1 MPFTSVFRRTLL
13 TSATA
18 ILPLL
23 GSAAQAQTADATATA
38 AEIVTAS
45 ATDVAT
51 TDTIVVTGLR
61 EQYRGDVPLKELPQS
76 IQTLSGATLREINL
90 TRLDTALDFASGV
103 SRQNNFGGLFDAFA
117 LRGFAG
123 DENTASNYLVN
134 GFNASR
140 GFGGIRD
147 TSNIERMEV
156 LKGPSSALFGRGE
169 PGGTVNII
177 TKKPLFD
184 AFGLNGTIGYGRY
197 NAFRAEG
204 DVNVPLAPNL
214 AVRVTGAYDD
224 ADSFRDFIHSR
235 KYTVTPSILWKP
247 ATDTTFSYELEYIH
261 QAVPFDRGIVAINGD
276 PKVLS
281 RSTFLGEPGDG
292 DTKVR
297 ALGHQLQMQHSFSR
311 DWNLSLGS
319 SYRDTTFKGFSSD
332 AELADGRQ
340 PFYNNNIV
348 ATTPILSR
356 QRRYRDYETKDLV
369 FRGEVSGKLYTGPF
383 THHLLVGADWDY
395 YKLNVRLDRVRPGT
409 GANLLTA
416 ASTQAQLNTFNAVN
430 VFNPVYGNL
439 PAVAA
444 FQNQR
449 ERQYSWGIYFQD
461 QIDITDALKIR
472 LGGRYD
478 TVEQFL
484 NFNIRQANGGLPPRS
499 QQRETKFSPQVG
511 ASYELSEALSVYASY
526 GKGFRF
532 NTGTGAPDATGT
544 APLFAPETT
553 KSVEVGAKFALF
565 DDMLNGTIA
574 AFETKKNNVL
584 TADSNNPGFSRAAG
598 KARSR
603 GIEFDATGQ
612 LPAGFRLTVAY
623 AYLDAES
630 RTASQDAAGFGFD
643 INVGDPLIN
652 IPKNSGSA
660 LLFKDFEFGEQ
671 KLTLGAGVNYVGKR
685 LGETGYH
692 FPTAAG
698 VPFKGAF
705 FTLPDY
711 TLTRVSA
718 SFDVNEHFRVSG
730 EVTNLF
736 DKEYFPSSYSR
747 LWIAPGTP
755 RTWTVRI
762 GYKL

>member
-1 MPFTSVFRRTLL
+1 MPSNPIFHRSLSIGAACL
-13 TSATA
+13 A
-18 ILPLL
+18 I
-23 GSAAQAQTADATATA
+23 ATATVAHAEA
-38 AEIVTAS
+38 APAAPELAS
-45 ATDVAT
+45 AQD
-51 TDTIVVTGLR
+51 DETITVTGLR

-76 IQTLSGATLREINL
+76 IQTLSGATLREVNL

-140 GFGGIRD
+140 GYGGIRD

-177 TKKPLFD
+177 TKKPFFD
-184 AFGLNGTIGYGRY
+184 DIGLNATVGYGRY

-204 DVNVPLAPNL
+204 DVNVPLAANL

-224 ADSFRDFIHSR
+224 ADSFRDFIHSK
-235 KYTVTPSILWKP
+235 KYTFTPSILWKP
-247 ATDTTFSYELEYIH
+247 ATDTTFSYELEYIN
-261 QAVPFDRGIVAINGD
+261 QAVPFDRGIVAINGN
-276 PKVLS
+276 PKGLPRS
-281 RSTFLGEPGDG
+281 RFLGEPGDG
-292 DTKVR
+292 DTKIR

-311 DWNLSLGS
+311 DWNLSLGAG
-319 SYRDTTFKGFSSD
+319 YRDTTFKGFSSD
-332 AELADGRQ
+332 AELTDGRQ
-340 PFYNNNIV
+340 PFYNNAV
-348 ATTPILSR
+348 FATTPILSR

-395 YKLNVRLDRVRPGT
+395 YRLDVRQDRFRPGA
-409 GANLLTA
+409 GANALTA
-416 ASTQAQLNTFNAVN
+416 ASTQARLNAFNAIN

-439 PAVAA
+439 PAVGA

-449 ERQYSWGIYFQD
+449 ERQYSWGVYFQD
-461 QIDITDALKIR
+461 QIDLTEKLKVR
-472 LGGRYD
+472 VGGRYD
-478 TVEQFL
+478 NVEQFI
-484 NFNIRQANGGLPPRS
+484 NFLIPTAGRLPARA
-499 QQRETKFSPQVG
+499 QQRKTRFSPQVG
-511 ASYELSEALSVYASY
+511 ASYEISEALSVYTSY

-532 NTGTGAPDATGT
+532 NTGTGAPNAAGVAT
-544 APLFAPETT
+544 LFLPETT
-553 KSVEVGAKFALF
+553 KSIEVGAKFALF
-565 DDMLNGTIA
+565 DDMLNGTVA

-584 TADSNNPGFSRAAG
+584 TADPANPGFSQGLG

-603 GIEFDATGQ
+603 GIEFDATGK

-623 AYLDAES
+623 AYLDAEV
-630 RTASQDAAGFGFD
+630 RTAALDPNFGFELR
-643 INVGDPLIN
+643 VGDPLIN
-652 IPKNSGSA
+652 IPKNSGSV
-660 LLFKDFEFGEQ
+660 LLFKDFEFGER

-685 LGETGYH
+685 LGETGYR
-692 FPTAAG
+692 FPNAAG
-698 VPFKGAF
+698 VAGQGSF
-705 FTLPDY
+705 FNLPAY
-711 TLTRVSA
+711 TLTRVNA
-718 SFDVNEHFRVSG
+718 SFDVTPHFRVSG

-736 DKEYFPSSYSR
+736 DKDYFPSSYSR
-747 LWIAPGTP
+747 LWITPGTP
-755 RTWTVRI
+755 RTWTVRL